1 MIYLKQRSFLVQN
14 LMALVGAVGSAQ
26 ANSELGKDQI
36 QFMGDTSLSE
46 IQGAKSSKK
55 SMADTLLGQAKPEL
69 ERVNKKGT
77 ELSAAGHTAVGSQKK
92 TVCKTLYQTG
102 KTVCYQTR

>member
-1 MIYLKQRSFLVQN
+1 VIDMTGFKYIAAVL
-14 LMALVGAVGSAQ
+14 ALVGAVGSAQ

-55 SMADTLLGQAKPEL
+55 SMADTSLLEEAK
-69 ERVNKKGT
+69 RVNKKFT
-77 ELSAAGHTAVGSQKK
+77 ELSTAGYTAVGSQKK
-92 TVCKTLYQTG
+92 TAN
-102 KTVCYQTR
+102 R